1 MYQASAAFHD
11 AAMADAQA
19 RLLMRFADGTFL
31 TGEDV
36 TDIEITY
43 PLNEDTD
50 LTVGKCVSAELRTTV
65 LNYHGLLSGFGFGD
79 CAVSLGA
86 LVGTD
91 AWTMP
96 EGKAAVVYRYGTDG
110 AMTFAAQ
117 EAAPYLTVD
126 GGEANAQ
133 PPFTPDCLVI
143 VGDTLYAGSEYGAV
157 WAAGIGSDGTLTALG
172 GAATWDELSA
182 MTWQQVAEKTWG
194 ELMQGNVSA
203 FLAHKLSRW
212 AGRGMW
218 FTDGA
223 CYEFGPDGADKWEY
237 VPLGTF
243 HIDTPTKRKVATI
256 SCEALDGMQEFNADA
271 DDWWAGLT
279 WPMTRGEL
287 LASLCAFVGVTLGTA
302 TFLGSDT
309 SIPSAPI
316 AGNGLTGKDVLGW
329 IAESA
334 GSYARMSRA
343 GALELVWFTAQDVT
357 LAQNQHF
364 GDAPAEY
371 TTPAI
376 TALHVMVMNSDLGVV
391 VPDEPGDNEYQIMD
405 NPLLYGSTEADI
417 KPLLTPIYD
426 RLSAFAAYAP
436 NSVEAVCDW
445 ALEAGD
451 IIQVTGGDGETRTL
465 PIFRMVLRWAGGGV
479 RATYECTG
487 GTGRKPAPSAK
498 RKEFALYRAYHKL
511 EVDIT
516 GIHSEIGDV
525 KGNVAN
531 LELTASSLSTR
542 VENVEGEYS
551 AITQTVSQLQ
561 TTVAGKIDETEA
573 QSLITQTVDKISLEV
588 SSGSGGSSFV
598 LKSDGV
604 AISSQ
609 TVDLHVNAL
618 NVDGEIKATSVD
630 FDTAHIS
637 GTLSAS
643 YIDVDSLTVK
653 NANIESLYASKI
665 IGGSGTYGGYIS
677 GGAIS
682 DSGHWLDSM
691 YATDGSFVNLAAS
704 YLTVNNNIKL
714 YSGES
719 AVVTM
724 GATGV
729 IFGGTTYAW
738 KDILSGSGSSSGA
751 VFG

>member
-19 RLLMRFADGTFL
+19 RLLMQFADGTFL

-86 LVGTD
+86 PVGTD
-91 AWTMP
+91 AWAMP
-96 EGKAAVVYRYGTDG
+96 EGKAAVVYRYGTYG

-117 EAAPYLTVD
+117 ETAPYLTVD
-126 GGEANAQ
+126 GSGANAQ
-133 PPFTPDCLVI
+133 PPFSPDCLVI
-143 VGDTLYAGSEYGAV
+143 VGDTLYAGSGDGEV
-157 WAAGIGSDGTLTALG
+157 WAASIGSDGTLTALG
-172 GAATWDELSA
+172 GDTTWDELSA

-194 ELMQGNVSA
+194 ELMQGNVST
-203 FLAHKLSRW
+203 FLANKLSRW

-223 CYEFGPDGADKWEY
+223 CYEFGQDGVEKLEY

-256 SCEALDGMQEFNADA
+256 SCEALDGMQKFNTDC

-279 WPMTRGEL
+279 WPLTRGQI
-287 LASLCAFVGVTLGTA
+287 LASLCTYVGVALKTP
-302 TFLGSDT
+302 TFPGST
-309 SIPSAPI
+309 ESIASAPM
-316 AGNGLTGKDVLGW
+316 AGNGLVGKDVLGW
-329 IAESA
+329 IAETA
-334 GSYARMSRA
+334 CAYARMSRDDK
-343 GALELVWFTAQDVT
+343 LELVWFASQNVKLTR
-357 LAQNQHF
+357 NQHF
-364 GDAPAEY
+364 GDSPAEY
-371 TTPAI
+371 ETPAVR
-376 TALHVMVMNSDLGVV
+376 ALHVQVANTDLGVML
-391 VPDEPGDNEYQIMD
+391 PENGTGNEYQVLD
-405 NPLLYGSTEADI
+405 NPLYYGSTEAEIRGKAQDLYEKLI
-417 KPLLTPIYD
+417 
-426 RLSAFAAYAP
+426 AFPDYTP
-436 NSVEAVCDW
+436 NSVDAVCDW
-445 ALEAGD
+445 SIESGD
-451 IIQVTGGDGETRTL
+451 IIQVVGSDGETRTL

-498 RKEFALYRAYHKL
+498 RREFAAYRAYHKL

-531 LELTASSLSTR
+531 LEIAASGLSTR

-609 TVDLHVNAL
+609 KVDLHVNAL
-618 NVDGEIKATSVD
+618 NVDGEIRATSVD
-630 FDTAHIS
+630 FNTANIS
-637 GTLSAS
+637 GTLSAA

-665 IGGSGTYGGYIS
+665 VGGSGTYGGYIAS
-677 GGAIS
+677 GAIS
-682 DSGHWLDSM
+682 DASNALSELYVSVLTANSAAVGTTMRIGGSG
-691 YATDGSFVNLAAS
+691 S
-704 YLTVNNNIKL
+704 Y
-714 YSGES
+714 
-719 AVVTM
+719 VTIG
-724 GATGV
+724 GAKVTLV
-729 IFGGTTYAW
+729 SGGTTSEKSW
-738 KDILSGSGSSSGA
+738 SDILSGSGSGGA

>member
-19 RLLMRFADGTFL
+19 RLLMQFADGTFL

-50 LTVGKCVSAELRTTV
+50 LTVGKCVSAELHTTV

-96 EGKAAVVYRYGTDG
+96 EGKAAVVYRYGTAG
-110 AMTFAAQ
+110 ALTFVAQ
-117 EAAPYLTVD
+117 EAAPYLTVG

-133 PPFTPDCLVI
+133 PPFSPDCLVI
-143 VGDTLYAGSEYGAV
+143 VGDTLYAGSADGAA

-194 ELMQGNVSA
+194 ELMQGSVSA

-256 SCEALDGMQEFNADA
+256 SCEALDGMQKFNTDC

-279 WPMTRGEL
+279 WPLTRGQL
-287 LASLCAFVGVTLGTA
+287 LASLCTYVGVTLKTPI
-302 TFLGSDT
+302 FPGSAE
-309 SIPSAPI
+309 SIAAAPM
-316 AGNGLTGKDVLGW
+316 AGNGLVGRDVLGW
-329 IAESA
+329 IAETA
-334 GSYARMSRA
+334 CAYARMSRDDK
-343 GALELVWFTAQDVT
+343 LELVWFASQNVKLTR
-357 LAQNQHF
+357 NQHF
-364 GDAPAEY
+364 GDSPAEY
-371 TTPAI
+371 ETPAVQ
-376 TALHVMVMNSDLGVV
+376 ALHVQVANTDLGVML
-391 VPDEPGDNEYQIMD
+391 PENGTGNEYQVLD
-405 NPLLYGSTEADI
+405 NPLYYGSTEAEIRGKAQDLYEKLI
-417 KPLLTPIYD
+417 
-426 RLSAFAAYAP
+426 AFPDYTP
-436 NSVEAVCDW
+436 NSVDAVCDW
-445 ALEAGD
+445 SIEPCD
-451 IIQVTGGDGETRTL
+451 IIQVVGSDGDTRTL

-531 LELTASSLSTR
+531 LELTASSLTTR

-618 NVDGEIKATSVD
+618 NVDGEIRATSVD

-665 IGGSGTYGGYIS
+665 IGGSGTQGGYIAS
-677 GGAIS
+677 GAIS
-682 DSGHWLDSM
+682 DSSHVLDNI
-691 YATDGSFVNLAAS
+691 YARNAAITNATIYGNIQMSYTGSGGSSQLVYISGNGVALGSAS
-704 YLTVNNNIKL
+704 PK
-714 YSGES
+714 SW
-719 AVVTM
+719 A
-724 GATGV
+724 
-729 IFGGTTYAW
+729 
-738 KDILSGSGSSSGA
+738 DILSGSGSGGA

>member
-19 RLLMRFADGTFL
+19 RLLMQFADGTFL

-43 PLNEDTD
+43 PLNEDTE

-86 LVGTD
+86 PVGTD

-117 EAAPYLTVD
+117 EAAPYLTVG

-133 PPFTPDCLVI
+133 PPFSPDCLVI
-143 VGDTLYAGSEYGAV
+143 VGDTLYAGSEDGAV

-182 MTWQQVAEKTWG
+182 MTWQHVAEKTWG

-243 HIDTPTKRKVATI
+243 HIDTPTKRRVATI
-256 SCEALDGMQEFNADA
+256 SCEALDIMQKFNTDC

-287 LASLCAFVGVTLGTA
+287 LASLCAFVGVTPGTA

-334 GSYARMSRA
+334 GSYARMSRE
-343 GALELVWFTAQDVT
+343 GALELVWFTARDVT
-357 LAQNQHF
+357 LSRNQHF

-426 RLSAFAAYAP
+426 RLAAFAAYAP

-551 AITQTVSQLQ
+551 TITQTVSQLQ

-618 NVDGEIKATSVD
+618 NVDGEIRATSVD
-630 FDTAHIS
+630 FDTANIS
-637 GTLSAS
+637 GTLSAA
-643 YIDVDSLTVK
+643 YIDVYSITVK

-704 YLTVNNNIKL
+704 YLTINNSIKL

>member
-1 MYQASAAFHD
+1 MYQASTAFHD
-11 AAMADAQA
+11 AAMSDAPA
-19 RLLMRFADGTFL
+19 RLLMRFADGTFF

-36 TDIEITY
+36 TDIEIIY

-91 AWTMP
+91 TWVMP
-96 EGKAAVVYRYGTDG
+96 ESKAAVVYRYGTDG
-110 AMTFAAQ
+110 SMTFAAQ
-117 EAAPYLTVD
+117 EASPYLTLD
-126 GGEANAQ
+126 GGETNIQ
-133 PPFTPDCLVI
+133 PPFSPDCLVI
-143 VGDTLYAGSEYGAV
+143 VGDMLYAGSADGVAWV
-157 WAAGIGSDGTLTALG
+157 ARIGSDGTLTSQG
-172 GAATWDELSA
+172 GAATWDDLSA

-194 ELMQGNVSA
+194 ELLQGGVSAFLARKLMQRNVNA

-223 CYEFGPDGADKWEY
+223 CYEFSPDGADKWEY

-243 HIDTPTKRKVATI
+243 HIDTPTKQKVSAI
-256 SCEALDGMQEFNADA
+256 SCEALDGMQKFNVDA

-302 TFLGSDT
+302 TFLGSNT

-334 GSYARMSRA
+334 GSYARMSRE
-343 GALELVWFTAQDVT
+343 GELELVWFTAQNVT
-357 LAQNQHF
+357 LPRNKHF

-371 TTPAI
+371 ITPAI

-426 RLSAFAAYAP
+426 RLAAFAAYAP
-436 NSVEAVCDW
+436 NSVKAVCDW
-445 ALEAGD
+445 TLETGD

-465 PIFRMVLRWAGGGV
+465 PIFRMVLRWAGGGA

-487 GTGRKPAPSAK
+487 GTGRKPATSAK

-531 LELTASSLSTR
+531 LEITA
-542 VENVEGEYS
+542 G
-551 AITQTVSQLQ
+551 QLQ
-561 TTVAGKIDETEA
+561 TAVAGKIGETEA
-573 QSLITQTVDKISLEV
+573 QSLITQTVDRISLEV

-618 NVDGEIKATSVD
+618 NVDGEIRATSVD
-630 FDTAHIS
+630 FDTANIS
-637 GTLSAS
+637 GTLSAA
-643 YIDVDSLTVK
+643 YIDVDSITVK

-665 IGGSGTYGGYIS
+665 IGGALGGYLAS
-677 GGAIS
+677 GAIS
-682 DSGHWLDSM
+682 DAGHTLSELYVSALTANSVGVGTTMRIGGSG
-691 YATDGSFVNLAAS
+691 S
-704 YLTVNNNIKL
+704 Y
-714 YSGES
+714 
-719 AVVTM
+719 VTIG
-724 GATGV
+724 GAKVTLV
-729 IFGGTTYAW
+729 SGGTTTERLW
-738 KDILSGSGSSSGA
+738 SDILSGSGTGGTA

>member
-1 MYQASAAFHD
+1 MYQASTAFHD
-11 AAMADAQA
+11 AAMSDAPA
-19 RLLMRFADGTFL
+19 RLLMRFTDGTFL

-36 TDIEITY
+36 TDIDITY
-43 PLNEDTD
+43 PLNEDTEV
-50 LTVGKCVSAELRTTV
+50 TVGKCVSAELRTTV

-79 CAVSLGA
+79 CAVSMSA

-133 PPFTPDCLVI
+133 PPFSPDCLVI
-143 VGDTLYAGSEYGAV
+143 VGDTLYAGSADGAV

-172 GAATWDELSA
+172 GAATWDEMSA
-182 MTWQQVAEKTWG
+182 MTWQQVADKTWG
-194 ELMQGNVSA
+194 ELMQGSISA

-223 CYEFGPDGADKWEY
+223 CYEFCPDGADKWEY

-256 SCEALDGMQEFNADA
+256 SCEALDGMQKFNTDC

-287 LASLCAFVGVTLGTA
+287 LARVCDFVGVTPGTA
-302 TFLGSDT
+302 TFLGSDI

-357 LAQNQHF
+357 LSQNQHF

-426 RLSAFAAYAP
+426 RLAAFAAYAP

-451 IIQVTGGDGETRTL
+451 IIQVTGGDGETRAL

-531 LELTASSLSTR
+531 LELTANSLSTR

-551 AITQTVSQLQ
+551 AITQTVGQLQ
-561 TTVAGKIDETEA
+561 TSVAGKIDGTEA
-573 QSLITQTVDKISLEV
+573 RSLITQTVDKISLEV

-618 NVDGEIKATSVD
+618 NVDGEIRATSVD
-630 FDTAHIS
+630 FDTANIS
-637 GTLSAS
+637 GTLSAA
-643 YIDVDSLTVK
+643 YIDVDSITVK

-665 IGGSGTYGGYIS
+665 IGGSGTYGGYIAS
-677 GGAIS
+677 GAIS
-682 DSGHWLDSM
+682 DNSHWLDNM

-704 YLTVNNNIKL
+704 YLTINNNIKL

-738 KDILSGSGSSSGA
+738 KDILSGSGSSGA

>member
-19 RLLMRFADGTFL
+19 RLLMQFADGTFL

-86 LVGTD
+86 PVDTD
-91 AWTMP
+91 AWAMP
-96 EGKAAVVYRYGTDG
+96 EGKAAVVYRYGTAG
-110 AMTFAAQ
+110 ALTFAAQ
-117 EAAPYLTVD
+117 EAYPYLTVD
-126 GGEANAQ
+126 GDRANVQ
-133 PPFTPDCLVI
+133 PAFSPDCLVI
-143 VGDTLYAGSEYGAV
+143 MGGTLYAGSADGAV

-172 GAATWDELSA
+172 GAATWDELRA
-182 MTWQQVAEKTWG
+182 MTWQQAAEKTWG
-194 ELMQGNVSA
+194 ELMQGSISA

-212 AGRGMW
+212 AWRGMW

-223 CYEFGPDGADKWEY
+223 CYEFSPDGADKWEY

-243 HIDTPTKRKVATI
+243 HIDTPTNRKVATI
-256 SCEALDGMQEFNADA
+256 SCEALDGMQKFNVDA

-279 WPMTRGEL
+279 WPMTRGML
-287 LASLCAFVGVTLGTA
+287 LGKLCEFVGVPLKTNM
-302 TFLGSDT
+302 FLGSQT

-343 GALELVWFTAQDVT
+343 GALELVWFTERDVT
-357 LAQNQHF
+357 LSRNQHF

-405 NPLLYGSTEADI
+405 NPLLYGSTEEEI

-426 RLSAFAAYAP
+426 RLAAFAAYTP

-598 LKSDGV
+598 LKSNGV
-604 AISSQ
+604 EISSQ
-609 TVDLHVNAL
+609 SVDLHVNAL
-618 NVDGEIKATSVD
+618 NVDGEIVANAINLS
-630 FDTAHIS
+630 TANIS

-665 IGGSGTYGGYIS
+665 VGGSGTYGGYIAS
-677 GGAIS
+677 GAIS
-682 DSGHWLDSM
+682 DASNALSELYVSALTANSAAVGTTMRIGGSG
-691 YATDGSFVNLAAS
+691 S
-704 YLTVNNNIKL
+704 Y
-714 YSGES
+714 
-719 AVVTM
+719 VTIG
-724 GATGV
+724 GAKVTLV
-729 IFGGTTYAW
+729 SGGTTSEKSW
-738 KDILSGSGSSSGA
+738 SDILSGSGSGA

>member
-1 MYQASAAFHD
+1 MYKASAAFHD

-19 RLLMRFADGTFL
+19 RLLMQFADGTFL

-65 LNYHGLLSGFGFGD
+65 LNYHGMLSGFGFGD
-79 CAVSLGA
+79 CAVSIGA
-86 LVGTD
+86 PVGTD
-91 AWTMP
+91 AWAMP
-96 EGKAAVVYRYGTDG
+96 EGKAAVVYRYGTAG
-110 AMTFAAQ
+110 ALTFAAH
-117 EAAPYLTVD
+117 ETTPYLTAD

-133 PPFTPDCLVI
+133 PSFSPDCMVI
-143 VGDTLYAGSEYGAV
+143 VGDTLYVGSANGEV

-172 GAATWDELSA
+172 GAATWNELRA
-182 MTWQQVAEKTWG
+182 MTWQQVADKTWG
-194 ELMQGNVSA
+194 ELMQGSVSA

-256 SCEALDGMQEFNADA
+256 SCEALDGMQKFNTDC
-271 DDWWAGLT
+271 DDWWAGLA

-287 LASLCAFVGVTLGTA
+287 LARVCDFVGVTLGTA

-334 GSYARMSRA
+334 GSYARMSRS

-364 GDAPAEY
+364 GGAPAEY

-391 VPDEPGDNEYQIMD
+391 VPDEPGENEYQIMD
-405 NPLLYGSTEADI
+405 NPLLYGSTEEDI
-417 KPLLTPIYD
+417 KTLLTPIYD

-465 PIFRMVLRWAGGGV
+465 PIFRMVLRWDGGGV

-531 LELTASSLSTR
+531 LEITA
-542 VENVEGEYS
+542 G
-551 AITQTVSQLQ
+551 QLQ

-609 TVDLHVNAL
+609 KVDLHVNAL

-630 FDTAHIS
+630 FDTANIS

-643 YIDVDSLTVK
+643 YIDVDSITVK

-665 IGGSGTYGGYIS
+665 IGGSGTYGGYITS
-677 GGAIS
+677 GAIS
-682 DSGHWLDSM
+682 DASNPLSELNVRDFTANSIGCGTTVRIGG
-691 YATDGSFVNLAAS
+691 AGSNVTIGGAK
-704 YLTVNNNIKL
+704 VKL
-714 YSGES
+714 VS
-719 AVVTM
+719 
-724 GATGV
+724 
-729 IFGGTTYAW
+729 GGTTKEKLW
-738 KDILSGSGSSSGA
+738 SDILSGSGSGA

>member
-43 PLNEDTD
+43 PLNEDTEV
-50 LTVGKCVSAELRTTV
+50 TVGKCVSAELRTTV

-79 CAVSLGA
+79 CKVSLGA

-91 AWTMP
+91 AWTMS
-96 EGKAAVVYRYGTDG
+96 EGKAAVVYRYGTAG

-117 EAAPYLTVD
+117 ETAPYLTVD

-133 PPFTPDCLVI
+133 PPFSPDCLVI
-143 VGDTLYAGSEYGAV
+143 VGDTLYAGSEDGAV

-172 GAATWDELSA
+172 GAATWEELSA

-194 ELMQGNVSA
+194 ELMQGSVSA

-256 SCEALDGMQEFNADA
+256 SCEALDGMQKFNVDA

-287 LASLCAFVGVTLGTA
+287 LARVCDFVGVTPGTA
-302 TFLGSDT
+302 MFLGSDT

-357 LAQNQHF
+357 LSRNQHF

-426 RLSAFAAYAP
+426 RLAAFAAYAP

-498 RKEFALYRAYHKL
+498 RKEFARYRAYHKL

-551 AITQTVSQLQ
+551 AITQTVGQLQ
-561 TTVAGKIDETEA
+561 TSVAGKIDETEA
-573 QSLITQTVDKISLEV
+573 RSLITQTVDKISLEV

-618 NVDGEIKATSVD
+618 NVDGEIRATSVD

-637 GTLSAS
+637 GTLSAA

-665 IGGSGTYGGYIS
+665 VGGSGTYGGYIAS
-677 GGAIS
+677 GAIS
-682 DSGHWLDSM
+682 DSGNALSEL
-691 YATDGSFVNLAAS
+691 YVTALTANSATVGTTMRIGGSGS
-704 YLTVNNNIKL
+704 YVTIGGAK
-714 YSGES
+714 
-719 AVVTM
+719 VTM
-724 GATGV
+724 V
-729 IFGGTTYAW
+729 SGGTTSEKSW
-738 KDILSGSGSSSGA
+738 SDILSGSGSSGA

>member
-19 RLLMRFADGTFL
+19 RLLMQFADGTFL

-79 CAVSLGA
+79 CAVSLGT

-91 AWTMP
+91 AWAMP
-96 EGKAAVVYRYGTDG
+96 EGKAAVVYRYGTAG
-110 AMTFAAQ
+110 ALVFAAQ
-117 EAAPYLTVD
+117 ETAPYLTVD
-126 GGEANAQ
+126 VGEANAQ
-133 PPFTPDCLVI
+133 PPFSPDCLVI
-143 VGDTLYAGSEYGAV
+143 VGDTLYAGSADGAV
-157 WAAGIGSDGTLTALG
+157 WAASIGSDGTLTALG

-182 MTWQQVAEKTWG
+182 MTWQQVADKTWG
-194 ELMQGNVSA
+194 ELMRGGVSA

-223 CYEFGPDGADKWEY
+223 CYEFSPDGADKWEY

-256 SCEALDGMQEFNADA
+256 SCEALDGMQKFNTDC
-271 DDWWAGLT
+271 DDWWAGLA

-287 LASLCAFVGVTLGTA
+287 LARVCAFVGVTLGTA

-334 GSYARMSRA
+334 GSYARMSRE
-343 GALELVWFTAQDVT
+343 GALELVWFTARDVT
-357 LAQNQHF
+357 LSRNQHF

-426 RLSAFAAYAP
+426 RLAAFAAYAP

-445 ALEAGD
+445 TLEAGD
-451 IIQVTGGDGETRTL
+451 IIQVTGGDDETRAL

-525 KGNVAN
+525 NGNVAN
-531 LELTASSLSTR
+531 LEITA
-542 VENVEGEYS
+542 G
-551 AITQTVSQLQ
+551 QLQ
-561 TTVAGKIDETEA
+561 TAVAGKIDETEA
-573 QSLITQTVDKISLEV
+573 RSLITQTVDKISLEV

-618 NVDGEIKATSVD
+618 NVDGEIRATSVD
-630 FDTAHIS
+630 FDTANIS
-637 GTLSAS
+637 GTLSAA

-665 IGGSGTYGGYIS
+665 IGGSGTGGGYVPY
-677 GGAIS
+677 GAVS
-682 DSGHWLDSM
+682 DASHALDSVYVDTLRIM
-691 YATDGSFVNLAAS
+691 GGSNYSIYAALSPNGISAGGKTISWADLVN
-704 YLTVNNNIKL
+704 
-714 YSGES
+714 
-719 AVVTM
+719 
-724 GATGV
+724 
-729 IFGGTTYAW
+729 GG
-738 KDILSGSGSSSGA
+738 GA

>member
-19 RLLMRFADGTFL
+19 RLLMQFADGTFL

-86 LVGTD
+86 PVGTD
-91 AWTMP
+91 AWAMP

-133 PPFTPDCLVI
+133 PPFSPDCLVI
-143 VGDTLYAGSEYGAV
+143 VGDTLYAGSADGAV
-157 WAAGIGSDGTLTALG
+157 WAASIGSDGTLTALG
-172 GAATWDELSA
+172 GAATWEELSA

-194 ELMQGNVSA
+194 ELMQGSVSA
-203 FLAHKLSRW
+203 FLANKLSRW

-243 HIDTPTKRKVATI
+243 HVDTPTKRKVATI
-256 SCEALDGMQEFNADA
+256 SCEALDGMQKFNVDA
-271 DDWWAGLT
+271 DDWWAGLA

-287 LASLCAFVGVTLGTA
+287 LARVCAFVGVTLGTA

-426 RLSAFAAYAP
+426 RLAAFAAYTP

-561 TTVAGKIDETEA
+561 TTVAGKIDGTEA
-573 QSLITQTVDKISLEV
+573 QSMITQTVDKISLEV

-618 NVDGEIKATSVD
+618 NVDGEIRATSVD
-630 FDTAHIS
+630 FDTANIS
-637 GTLSAS
+637 GTLSAA
-643 YIDVDSLTVK
+643 YIDVDSITVK

-665 IGGSGTYGGYIS
+665 IGGSGTYGGYIAS
-677 GGAIS
+677 GAIS
-682 DSGHWLDSM
+682 DAGNALSELYVSALTANSATVGTTMRIGGSG
-691 YATDGSFVNLAAS
+691 S
-704 YLTVNNNIKL
+704 YVTIGGAK
-714 YSGES
+714 
-719 AVVTM
+719 VTM
-724 GATGV
+724 V
-729 IFGGTTYAW
+729 SGGTTSEKSW
-738 KDILSGSGSSSGA
+738 SDILSGSSGGGA

>member
-96 EGKAAVVYRYGTDG
+96 EGKAAVVYQYGTAD
-110 AMTFAAQ
+110 ALTFAAQ
-117 EAAPYLTVD
+117 DTAPYLTVG

-133 PPFTPDCLVI
+133 PPFSPDCLVI
-143 VGDTLYAGSEYGAV
+143 VGDTLYAASEDGAA
-157 WAAGIGSDGTLTALG
+157 WAAQIGSDGTLTALG

-182 MTWQQVAEKTWG
+182 MTWQDVADKTWG
-194 ELMQGNVSA
+194 ELMQGSVSA
-203 FLAHKLSRW
+203 FLAQKLSRW

-218 FTDGA
+218 FTDVA

-256 SCEALDGMQEFNADA
+256 SCEALDGMQKFNVDA

-287 LASLCAFVGVTLGTA
+287 LARVCDFVGVTPGTA
-302 TFLGSDT
+302 MFLGSDT

-357 LAQNQHF
+357 LSQNQHF

-426 RLSAFAAYAP
+426 RLAAFAAYAP

-498 RKEFALYRAYHKL
+498 RKEFARYRAYHKL

-551 AITQTVSQLQ
+551 AITQTVGQLQ
-561 TTVAGKIDETEA
+561 TSVAGKIDETEA
-573 QSLITQTVDKISLEV
+573 RSLITQTVDKISLEV

-618 NVDGEIKATSVD
+618 NVDGEIRATSVD

-637 GTLSAS
+637 GTLSAA

-665 IGGSGTYGGYIS
+665 IGGSGTYGGYIAS
-677 GGAIS
+677 GAIS
-682 DSGHWLDSM
+682 DNSHWLDSM
-691 YATDGSFVNLAAS
+691 YATDGAFVNLATS

-729 IFGGTTYAW
+729 IFGGNTYRWA
-738 KDILSGSGSSSGA
+738 DILSGSGSGGA

>member
-1 MYQASAAFHD
+1 MYQASDAFHD

-19 RLLMRFADGTFL
+19 RLLMQFADGTFL

-79 CAVSLGA
+79 CAVSLGT

-91 AWTMP
+91 AWAMP
-96 EGKAAVVYRYGTDG
+96 EGKAAVVYRYGTD
-110 AMTFAAQ
+110 AALTFAAQ
-117 EAAPYLTVD
+117 EASPYLTVG

-133 PPFTPDCLVI
+133 PPFSPDCLVI
-143 VGDTLYAGSEYGAV
+143 VGDTLYTGSADGTV
-157 WAAGIGSDGTLTALG
+157 WAASIGSDGTLTALG

-194 ELMQGNVSA
+194 ELMQGSISA

-223 CYEFGPDGADKWEY
+223 CYEFSPDGADKWEY

-256 SCEALDGMQEFNADA
+256 SCEALDGMQKFNTDC

-287 LASLCAFVGVTLGTA
+287 LARVCDFVGVTPGTA

-334 GSYARMSRA
+334 ASYARMSRA

-357 LAQNQHF
+357 LSRNQHF

-405 NPLLYGSTEADI
+405 NPLLYGSTEEDI

-426 RLSAFAAYAP
+426 RLAAFAAYAP

-465 PIFRMVLRWAGGGV
+465 PIFRMVLQWAGGGV

-531 LELTASSLSTR
+531 LEITA
-542 VENVEGEYS
+542 G
-551 AITQTVSQLQ
+551 QLQ
-561 TTVAGKIDETEA
+561 TAVAGKIDETDA
-573 QSLITQTVDKISLEV
+573 RSLITQTVDKISLEV

-618 NVDGEIKATSVD
+618 NVDGEIRATSVD
-630 FDTAHIS
+630 FDTANIS
-637 GTLSAS
+637 GTLSAA
-643 YIDVDSLTVK
+643 YIDVDSITVK

-665 IGGSGTYGGYIS
+665 IGGSLGGYIAS
-677 GGAIS
+677 GAIS
-682 DSGHWLDSM
+682 DAGNALSELYVSALTANSATVGTTMRIGGSG
-691 YATDGSFVNLAAS
+691 S
-704 YLTVNNNIKL
+704 Y
-714 YSGES
+714 
-719 AVVTM
+719 VTIG
-724 GATGV
+724 GAKVTLV
-729 IFGGTTYAW
+729 SGGTTSEKSW
-738 KDILSGSGSSSGA
+738 SDILSGSSGGA

>member
-1 MYQASAAFHD
+1 MYQTSAAFHSG
-11 AAMADAQA
+11 AMSGAPA

-50 LTVGKCVSAELRTTV
+50 LTVGKCVSAELHTTV

-79 CAVSLGA
+79 CAVSLGT
-86 LVGTD
+86 LVSTD
-91 AWTMP
+91 AWTMSG
-96 EGKAAVVYRYGTDG
+96 GKAAVVYRYGTAG
-110 AMTFAAQ
+110 ALTFAAQ

-133 PPFTPDCLVI
+133 PPFSPDCLVI
-143 VGDTLYAGSEYGAV
+143 VGDTLYAGSEDGAV
-157 WAAGIGSDGTLTALG
+157 WAASISSDGTLTALG

-182 MTWQQVAEKTWG
+182 MTWQQVADKTWG
-194 ELMQGNVSA
+194 ELMQGSVSA

-218 FTDGA
+218 FTDGT
-223 CYEFGPDGADKWEY
+223 CYEFSQDGADKWEY

-243 HIDTPTKRKVATI
+243 HIDTPTKRKVTTI
-256 SCEALDGMQEFNADA
+256 SCEALDGMQKFNVDA
-271 DDWWAGLT
+271 DDWWAGLA

-357 LAQNQHF
+357 LSQNQHF

-417 KPLLTPIYD
+417 KPLLTPIYN
-426 RLSAFAAYAP
+426 RLAAFAAYAP

-445 ALEAGD
+445 SLEAGD

-531 LELTASSLSTR
+531 LEITA
-542 VENVEGEYS
+542 G
-551 AITQTVSQLQ
+551 QLQ
-561 TTVAGKIDETEA
+561 TAVAGKIDETEA

-618 NVDGEIKATSVD
+618 NVDGEIRATSVD
-630 FDTAHIS
+630 FDTANIS

-643 YIDVDSLTVK
+643 YIDVDSITVK

-665 IGGSGTYGGYIS
+665 IGGSLGGYIAS
-677 GGAIS
+677 GAIS
-682 DSGHWLDSM
+682 DASNPLSELNVRDFTANSIGCG
-691 YATDGSFVNLAAS
+691 TTVRIGSAGSN
-704 YLTVNNNIKL
+704 
-714 YSGES
+714 
-719 AVVTM
+719 VTIG
-724 GATGV
+724 GAKVTLV
-729 IFGGTTYAW
+729 SGGTTTEKLW
-738 KDILSGSGSSSGA
+738 SDILSGSGSGA

>member
-79 CAVSLGA
+79 CAVSIGA

-91 AWTMP
+91 AWAMP
-96 EGKAAVVYRYGTDG
+96 EGKAAVVYRYGTGG
-110 AMTFAAQ
+110 ALTFAAQ
-117 EAAPYLTVD
+117 EAAPYLTVG

-133 PPFTPDCLVI
+133 PPFSPDCLVI
-143 VGDTLYAGSEYGAV
+143 VGDTMYAGSADGAV

-172 GAATWDELSA
+172 GASTWDELSA

-194 ELMQGNVSA
+194 ELMQGSISA

-223 CYEFGPDGADKWEY
+223 CYEFSPDGVSQWEY

-256 SCEALDGMQEFNADA
+256 SCEALDGMQKFNTDC

-287 LASLCAFVGVTLGTA
+287 LASVCDFVGVTLGTA

-316 AGNGLTGKDVLGW
+316 AGNGLTAKDVLGW

-334 GSYARMSRA
+334 ASYARMSRA
-343 GALELVWFTAQDVT
+343 GALELVWFTERDVT
-357 LAQNQHF
+357 LSQSQHF

-391 VPDEPGDNEYQIMD
+391 VPDNPGDNEYQIMD

-426 RLSAFAAYAP
+426 RLAAFAAYAP

-451 IIQVTGGDGETRTL
+451 IIQVTGGDGETRAL

-498 RKEFALYRAYHKL
+498 RKEFARYRAYHKL

-531 LELTASSLSTR
+531 LEITASSLTTR

-618 NVDGEIKATSVD
+618 NVDGEIRATSVD

-637 GTLSAS
+637 GTLSAA

-665 IGGSGTYGGYIS
+665 IGGSGTYGGYIAS
-677 GGAIS
+677 GAIS
-682 DSGHWLDSM
+682 DNGHWLDSM
-691 YATDGSFVNLAAS
+691 YATDGAFVNLATS

-729 IFGGTTYAW
+729 IFGGNTYRWA
-738 KDILSGSGSSSGA
+738 DILSGSGSGGA

>member
-1 MYQASAAFHD
+1 MYQASDAFHD

-79 CAVSLGA
+79 CAVSLGT

-91 AWTMP
+91 AWAMP

-110 AMTFAAQ
+110 ALTFAAQ
-117 EAAPYLTVD
+117 EAAPYLTVG
-126 GGEANAQ
+126 GGEASAQ
-133 PPFTPDCLVI
+133 PLFSPDCLVI
-143 VGDTLYAGSEYGAV
+143 VGDTLYAGSADGAV

-172 GAATWDELSA
+172 G
-182 MTWQQVAEKTWG
+182 
-194 ELMQGNVSA
+194 VSA

-223 CYEFGPDGADKWEY
+223 CYEFSPDGACQWEY

-256 SCEALDGMQEFNADA
+256 SCEALDGMQKFNTDC

-287 LASLCAFVGVTLGTA
+287 LARVCDFVGVTPGTA
-302 TFLGSDT
+302 TFLGSDI

-343 GALELVWFTAQDVT
+343 GALELVWFTARDVT
-357 LAQNQHF
+357 LSRNQHF

-405 NPLLYGSTEADI
+405 NPLLYGSTEEEI

-426 RLSAFAAYAP
+426 RLAAFAAYAP

-445 ALEAGD
+445 TLEAGD
-451 IIQVTGGDGETRTL
+451 IIQVTGGDGETRSL
-465 PIFRMVLRWAGGGV
+465 PIFRMVLRWAGGSV

-531 LELTASSLSTR
+531 LEITASSLSTR

-573 QSLITQTVDKISLEV
+573 RSLITQTVDKISLEV
-588 SSGSGGSSFV
+588 SSGSGGSRFV

-618 NVDGEIKATSVD
+618 NVDGEIVANAINLS
-630 FDTAHIS
+630 TARID
-637 GTLSAS
+637 GTLSAA
-643 YIDVDSLTVK
+643 YIDVDSITVK

-665 IGGSGTYGGYIS
+665 IGGSGSLGGYIAS
-677 GGAIS
+677 GAIS
-682 DSGHWLDSM
+682 DASNLLSDL
-691 YATDGSFVNLAAS
+691 YASKADIYELWSPKLHLGSRGSSAS
-704 YLTVNNNIKL
+704 TTLTEF
-714 YSGES
+714 S
-719 AVVTM
+719 VT
-724 GATGV
+724 TP
-729 IFGGTTYAW
+729 
-738 KDILSGSGSSSGA
+738 SGSRTWDDIVAGDSSGA